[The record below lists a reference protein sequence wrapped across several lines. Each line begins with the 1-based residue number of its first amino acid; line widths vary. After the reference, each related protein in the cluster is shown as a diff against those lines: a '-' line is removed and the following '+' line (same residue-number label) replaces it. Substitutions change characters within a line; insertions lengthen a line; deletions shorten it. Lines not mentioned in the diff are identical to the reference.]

1 MGEGINEQFGI
12 NTYTLPDTKQIIN
25 KDPLDSTG
33 SSTLGSVTTWIGRV
47 WKRMDICVT
56 ESLCCATE
64 THTHTH
70 THTEF
75 TTL

>member
-33 SSTLGSVTTWIGRV
+33 SSTPGSVTTWIGKRV

-64 THTHTH
+64 THTHT
-70 THTEF
+70 EF